1 MNLSRF
7 VVKGSVAGVIS
18 GVILGLF
25 FKTIEIYWN
34 INVYTLLLNVDYIPV
49 LNRFS
54 FSEMVEFSFHLIIS
68 VILATILLYVA
79 AKHQWTRR
87 QMMVRTIG
95 TSLFIGL
102 VLYPTTALSERTP
115 PLTSVSALFCWLFG
129 HLLYGAALSLFWEK
143 NETQAIGR

>member
-7 VVKGSVAGVIS
+7 VIKGSVAGVIS

-25 FKTIEIYWN
+25 LKTIEIRWN

-49 LNRFS
+49 FNRFS

-68 VILATILLYVA
+68 VILAMILLCVA

-95 TSLFIGL
+95 ISLFIGL

-115 PLTSVSALFCWLFG
+115 PLTSVPALFCWLFG
-129 HLLYGAALSLFWEK
+129 HLLYGVALSLFYWEK
-143 NETQAIGR
+143 NETQAI